1 MRRKSIA
8 VCVTGYDLEY
18 ESAVV
23 NGVYQQCTELDYNLL
38 VFADLIRKPDLNSA
52 QKLAFNVVRGE
63 SEIFNLIN
71 YDLVDGIIILGD
83 SIVNVDSMMEID
95 RIARIKGIP
104 TVNVND
110 PEHTLQKNILL
121 SDSIAME
128 FVVEHLISEHKLTKI
143 NFIGGF
149 PGNLQTEERL
159 SAYKKVLTRHG
170 IPVEESRIAYGQFW
184 KKSIECTEQFMSAD
198 EKPEAIVCASDAM
211 AIFSI
216 DWLKNN
222 GYSVPEDIIVTGFD
236 GIKDGKYYIPSITTV
251 RRAFGEAGKTA
262 VELINDIINCKD
274 VPDTIYID
282 SVLEKR

>member
-159 SAYKKVLTRHG
+159 CNVLLVKLGVLR
-170 IPVEESRIAYGQFW
+170 E
-184 KKSIECTEQFMSAD
+184 
-198 EKPEAIVCASDAM
+198 
-211 AIFSI
+211 
-216 DWLKNN
+216 LK
-222 GYSVPEDIIVTGFD
+222 
-236 GIKDGKYYIPSITTV
+236 YI
-251 RRAFGEAGKTA
+251 RR
-262 VELINDIINCKD
+262 
-274 VPDTIYID
+274 
-282 SVLEKR
+282 